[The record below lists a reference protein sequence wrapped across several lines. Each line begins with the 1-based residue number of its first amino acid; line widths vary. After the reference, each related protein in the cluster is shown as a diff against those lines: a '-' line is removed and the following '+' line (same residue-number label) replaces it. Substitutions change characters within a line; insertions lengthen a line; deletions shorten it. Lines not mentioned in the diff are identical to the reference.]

1 MPGHHESRRPV
12 RRARARQA
20 APEPAGYDLDPRAR
34 QLYRDD
40 RRHPSA
46 WPGRLFKLAIL
57 AGLVWMASRLPGWWA
72 GKEPERPFFVL
83 ETDRHS
89 VSNSPQSAKA
99 TLHVYLPNA
108 VRYDFETMLKNL
120 YKPDEETSFE
130 TVSVK
135 ANNERIAVNSGDA
148 LATVTAQDGQLNLSV
163 PTESGTLDVFMEW
176 SKPSRTTIRPFPLG
190 FHTLVTLSGEE
201 VVRRADAGPERPK
214 LATMLNELMKP
225 FEVE

>member
-1 MPGHHESRRPV
+1 MPRRRESRRPV
-12 RRARARQA
+12 RRARTRQA

-34 QLYRDD
+34 QLYGDD

-46 WPGRLFKLAIL
+46 WPGRLLKLAIL
-57 AGLVWMASRLPGWWA
+57 AGLVWMASQLPGWWA

-89 VSNSPQSAKA
+89 VANLPQSAKA
-99 TLHVYLPNA
+99 TVQVYLPDA
-108 VRYDFETMLKNL
+108 IRYDFETKLGNL
-120 YKPDEETSFE
+120 YRTDEVTSFE

-135 ANNERIAVNSGDA
+135 ANNERVALNSGDA
-148 LATVTAQDGQLNLSV
+148 LATATAQNGQLNLSV
-163 PTESGTLDVFMEW
+163 PTDSGTLDVFMEW
-176 SKPSRTTIRPFPLG
+176 SKPSRTTMRPFPLG

-201 VVRRADAGPERPK
+201 VARRADAGPERPK

>member
-1 MPGHHESRRPV
+1 MPRHRESRRPK
-12 RRARARQA
+12 ARQKT
-20 APEPAGYDLDPRAR
+20 PPTPDYDLDPRAR
-34 QLYRDD
+34 QLYGDD
-40 RRHPSA
+40 RRHPSP

-57 AGLVWMASRLPGWWA
+57 VGLVWMASLLPGWWA

-99 TLHVYLPNA
+99 TVHVYLANA
-108 VRYDFETMLKNL
+108 VRYDFETKLRNL

-130 TVSVK
+130 TISVK
-135 ANNERIAVNSGDA
+135 ANNETIAVDSGDL
-148 LATVTAQDGQLNLSV
+148 LATLTAQDGQLNLSV

-176 SKPSRTTIRPFPLG
+176 SKPSRTAMRPFPLG

-201 VVRRADAGPERPK
+201 VARRADAGPERPR
-214 LATMLNELMKP
+214 LATMLNELMEP